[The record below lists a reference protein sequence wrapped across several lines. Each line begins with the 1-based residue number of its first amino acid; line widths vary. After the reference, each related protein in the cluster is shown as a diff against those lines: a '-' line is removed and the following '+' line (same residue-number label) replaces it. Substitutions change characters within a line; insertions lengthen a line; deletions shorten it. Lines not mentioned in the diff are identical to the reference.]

1 MDRDAL
7 TNAKPRWL
15 ELEHRPA
22 SEKLTECVRYVETII
37 NAITAE
43 RREPD
48 VWEAKHLVYAIHA
61 IVEQRYYGA
70 LTFAEMAV
78 IEPEAHRPPHLSP
91 NGPEPVRLTHLRQ
104 VMQALKSKLMPG
116 DG

>member
-15 ELEHRPA
+15 ELERRPA

-37 NAITAE
+37 DAIATE

-48 VWEAKHLVYAIHA
+48 VWEAKHIVYAIHA

-70 LTFAEMAV
+70 LTFAEMTV
-78 IEPEAHRPPHLSP
+78 IEPGAHRPPRLSP
-91 NGPEPVRLTHLRQ
+91 HGPDPVRMTHLRQ

-116 DG
+116 DA